1 MAPNQK
7 ENLPFLVRMNK
18 STKSVSDVLEGS
30 RFIKQWLEQ
39 KGEGD
44 PLYAYERIA
53 LPENPGNNFFLLEVA
68 IT

>member
-1 MAPNQK
+1 
-7 ENLPFLVRMNK
+7 MNK